1 MKRLVE
7 TCYRRRRRRSC
18 IICSLSPVALQ
29 GNGLFLHVSVNQCT
43 VGSWIRFPVCLVS
56 SSSSLAVYPWILFDL
71 TAVSSSSPRSASVVG
86 VGCTQLF
93 VVVNVV
99 FSGVACPSSLQCLF
113 FLFLSLAF
121 IFFSRLLPRVARMPL
136 IYLFAFVCLNEQYG
150 SVFSSNPRE
159 CPFLSLFL
167 CCSLLSLLCFS
178 SVHRPVTGVHLLRP
192 ILLP

>member
-1 MKRLVE
+1 M
-7 TCYRRRRRRSC
+7 YRWFVDSFPRV
-18 IICSLSPVALQ
+18 P
-29 GNGLFLHVSVNQCT
+29 GLFLLFPCRVSLD
-43 VGSWIRFPVCLVS
+43 PVRSYCCFFF
-56 SSSSLAVYPWILFDL
+56 LAPKRLCCWGGMHAAVCCCECGFQWCGLSIVF
-71 TAVSSSSPRSASVVG
+71 AVS
-86 VGCTQLF
+86 LF
-93 VVVNVV
+93 PLS
-99 FSGVACPSSLQCLF
+99 FSR
-113 FLFLSLAF
+113 
-121 IFFSRLLPRVARMPL
+121 IHFFSRLLPRVARMPL